1 MSALAGVR
9 VVEMGL
15 WVAGPAAGGILA
27 DWGAEV
33 VKVEMPGGDPMRKLF
48 TALSGS
54 KESRCPPFDMY
65 NRGKKSIALDVN
77 TPEGRTLM
85 ERLLATADVFIT
97 NMRPQFLERAGLDP
111 ATLQARF
118 PRLVYASLTAYG
130 LEGPDRD
137 APGYDMAAFSGRSG
151 MAERA
156 TPAGG
161 QPPIF
166 PGGMGDNIS
175 AMSLVS
181 GICAALFHRQRSGR
195 GQLVV
200 TSLLRTGIYS
210 IGMDVSSRIGLG
222 RAASP
227 PPRTKPQNPLM
238 NLYCAGDGKWFWL
251 VGAESERHWPG
262 IAGAIGRADLIKD
275 ERFATPR
282 DRRRNAPLLVAEI
295 DAALTAKSRAEWA
308 EVFRAQDVWWAPVNS
323 IDEVIADPQAIA
335 AGAFVRV
342 PESAGGAAPEQFNGV
357 NSPVDFSATPAGPA
371 GAPPAV
377 GADAD
382 ARLASLGYAE
392 ADIQRLRD
400 SKVLSCPAMLRC
412 LAVPPTPPARPV
424 PSARP
429 APPARATSSRCAA
442 CSPLP
447 AARR

>member
-1 MSALAGVR
+1 MSALAGIR

-33 VKVEMPGGDPMRKLF
+33 IKIEMPGGDPMRKLF
-48 TALSGS
+48 SALSGS
-54 KESRCPPFDMY
+54 KESRCPPFELY

-77 TPEGRTLM
+77 APAGQELM
-85 ERLLATADVFIT
+85 GRLLATADVFLT
-97 NMRPQFLERAGLDP
+97 NMRPQFLERVGLDP

-166 PGGMGDNIS
+166 PGGMGDNVSAIS
-175 AMSLVS
+175 MVS
-181 GICAALFHRQRSGR
+181 GICAGLFHRERSGQ
-195 GQLVV
+195 GQLVA
-200 TSLLRTGIYS
+200 TSLLRAGIYS
-210 IGMDVSSRIGLG
+210 IGMDASTRISLG

-227 PPRTKPQNPLM
+227 PLRTKPQNPLM

-251 VGAESERHWPG
+251 VGAESERHWPV
-262 IAGAIGRADLIKD
+262 IARVLGLAHLMDD
-275 ERFATPR
+275 ERFKTPR
-282 DRRRNAPLLVAEI
+282 DRRRNATELVAAI
-295 DAALTAKSRAEWA
+295 DGATATRSRSDWA
-308 EVFRAQDVWWAPVNS
+308 EIFRASDVWWAPVNS

-342 PESAGGAAPEQFNGV
+342 PAAAGEAPPAEANNV
-357 NSPVDFSATPAGPA
+357 ATPVDFSATPAGPA
-371 GAPPAV
+371 GAPPAI
-377 GADAD
+377 GADAE
-382 ARLASLGYAE
+382 AVLRALGYG
-392 ADIQRLRD
+392 DDDLQRLRED
-400 SKVLSCPAMLRC
+400 KVLA
-412 LAVPPTPPARPV
+412 
-424 PSARP
+424 
-429 APPARATSSRCAA
+429 
-442 CSPLP
+442 
-447 AARR
+447 

>member
-1 MSALAGVR
+1 MSALAGIR

-33 VKVEMPGGDPMRKLF
+33 IKVEMPGGDPMRKLF

-54 KESRCPPFDMY
+54 KEPRCPPFDLY
-65 NRGKKSIALDVN
+65 NRGKKSIAADVN
-77 TPEGRTLM
+77 AADGRELM
-85 ERLLATADVFIT
+85 TRLLATADVFIT
-97 NMRPQFLERAGLDP
+97 NMRPQYLERVGLDP

-118 PRLVYASLTAYG
+118 PRLIYASLTAYG
-130 LEGPDRD
+130 LDGPDRD

-151 MAERA
+151 LAERA

-161 QPPIF
+161 QPPIL
-166 PGGMGDNIS
+166 PGGLGDNVS
-175 AMSLVS
+175 AMALVS
-181 GICAALFHRQRSGR
+181 GICAALFHRERSGR
-195 GQLVV
+195 GQLVS

-262 IAGAIGRADLIKD
+262 IARALGIEALMTD

-282 DRRRNAPLLVAEI
+282 DRRRNATELVAAI
-295 DAALTAKSRAEWA
+295 DAALAARSRAEWA
-308 EVFRAQDVWWAPVNS
+308 EIFRTQDVWWAPVNS
-323 IDEVIADPQAIA
+323 IDEVIVDPQAIA

-342 PESAGGAAPEQFNGV
+342 PEAAGQQAPEQANGV
-357 NSPVDFSATPAGPA
+357 ATPIDFSATPAGPA

-377 GADAD
+377 GADAE
-382 ARLASLGYAE
+382 ALLATLGYDA
-392 ADIQRLRD
+392 AAVQRLRD
-400 SKVLSCPAMLRC
+400 QKVLS
-412 LAVPPTPPARPV
+412 
-424 PSARP
+424 
-429 APPARATSSRCAA
+429 
-442 CSPLP
+442 
-447 AARR
+447 